1 MEVVAGPSSPLLA
14 GKIAR
19 KMGAKL
25 VETTYRKFPDGELYV
40 RVQSEKKDVLVVQ
53 SINSSDDLVFLM
65 LILDSL
71 EGKEIT
77 VVIPYMGYARQDKKF
92 KEGEAIS
99 IRAVAKLIEGYVDR
113 VMSVNVHS
121 REAAKYFKKLE
132 EIDAMPLIG
141 EYYKNQDVVMISPDF
156 GSYERVKIAAR
167 TAGCEF
173 DYMEKTRI
181 DAEKVEIK
189 PKSIDIEGKKVVLV
203 DDIISTGGTMIEA
216 AKMLRDAEKIEA
228 ACLHA
233 VLAGFSLNKLYS
245 AGISKIVA
253 TDTVEK
259 SVSRISVSELI
270 ASRI

>member
-14 GKIAR
+14 SRIAE
-19 KMGAKL
+19 KL
-25 VETTYRKFPDGELYV
+25 GVKPVEALYKKFPDGELYA
-40 RVQSEKKDVLVVQ
+40 RIRSKEDDVLVVQ

-65 LILDSL
+65 LIFDAL

-77 VVIPYMGYARQDKKF
+77 AVIPYMGYARQDKRF
-92 KEGEAIS
+92 REGEAIS
-99 IRAVAKLIEGYVDR
+99 IRAVARMIEEYVER
-113 VMSVNVHS
+113 VISVNVHS
-121 REAAKYFKKLE
+121 REAAKYFKKLV

-141 EYYKNQDVVMISPDF
+141 KYYENQDVVMVSPDL
-156 GSYERVKIAAR
+156 GSYERVKIAAK

-189 PKSIDIEGKKVVLV
+189 PKNINVEGKKVVLI
-203 DDIISTGGTMIEA
+203 DDIISTGGTMVEA
-216 AKMLRDAEKIEA
+216 AKTLKDAEKIEA

-233 VLAGFSLNKLYS
+233 VLAGYSLNKLYS
-245 AGISKIVA
+245 AGISKVIA

-259 SVSRISVSELI
+259 SVSQISVAELVVSKI
-270 ASRI
+270 